1 MKFQKTI
8 VIQRRRIKE
17 AHDRKPEDPTHY
29 EAKDILIK
37 SMNVG
42 TSMLAEK
49 MGAAAFLNYIQSFGF
64 GDRTSIYLPG
74 ETSGLVRS
82 LSQIAPIDNA
92 VMSFGQGISVTSL
105 QMTAAVAAIGN
116 NGMYIRPRIIKHQT
130 DHNNL
135 TISHLGSFRQR
146 RVVSSKTAQ
155 LVRAAMEDVVAKGTG
170 RYAQVKGYR
179 IGGKTGTAQNHWK
192 MGAAMRRMPT
202 LLHLLVY
209 CPFSLHAMPFWWPLT
224 SHKQRF
230 GVQAAAPLFSEVAKV
245 MIDYYDIE
253 PTITK

>member
-1 MKFQKTI
+1 
-8 VIQRRRIKE
+8 
-17 AHDRKPEDPTHY
+17 
-29 EAKDILIK
+29 
-37 SMNVG
+37 
-42 TSMLAEK
+42 MLRLS
-49 MGAAAFLNYIQSFGF
+49 LNYIQSFGF

-179 IGGKTGTAQNHWK
+179 IGGKTGTAQKPLEN
-192 MGAAMRRMPT
+192 GRGYEEDAYIASFVG
-202 LLHLLVY
+202 LLPIQSPRYAILVAIDE
-209 CPFSLHAMPFWWPLT
+209 PQTTIWGST
-224 SHKQRF
+224 
-230 GVQAAAPLFSEVAKV
+230 AAAPLFSEVAKV